1 MNGQFLIS
9 AVAILSITTSLTVE
23 GLKKLL
29 KDKKYSANFLAVITS
44 IVLTLLMSVGVIIYT
59 GMKITPQ
66 VIVTIPALMFLSSLS
81 SMVGF
86 DKVKQLIE
94 QIARI

>member
-1 MNGQFLIS
+1 MNGQFLVS
-9 AVAILSITTSLTVE
+9 AVAILSIATSLTVE

-44 IVLTLLMSVGVIIYT
+44 IILTLAMSVGVIIYKDI
-59 GMKITPQ
+59 KITPQ
-66 VIVTIPALMFLSSLS
+66 VIITIPALMFLSSMS

>member
-1 MNGQFLIS
+1 MKEEFLIS
-9 AVAILSITTSLTVE
+9 GVKILSITTSLTVE

-44 IVLTLLMSVGVIIYT
+44 IILTLAMSVGVIIYT
-59 GMKITPQ
+59 GTKITPQ
-66 VIVTIPALMFLSSLS
+66 VIVTILALMFLSSLS

-94 QIARI
+94 QIARV